1 MEGLTID
8 NNNNDNIPKALRKSI
23 ETSEKLQEK
32 FSPILEQEKKMQQ
45 LVEGVNIPKFEVST
59 QALDAMRNITDNS
72 AMRIAQ
78 DNMNV
83 MKSRA
88 LQMSPKINAAIAS
101 ANNNAFKSIGKLAIK
116 SSLHNYQFDIPAIK
130 ILDDLGKNATAN
142 LISGLNTL
150 VNNSAMREI
159 QSITSRLGKWL
170 QTIDFSPLTSILE
183 NIRAAGF
190 DHDYREVND
199 VFLKAMFDA
208 KWFPYAG
215 WIASFRIV
223 HEMLEILNSSR
234 ASKNRIKRIDRLIF
248 SYYDKDEIDNFK
260 RRWRKMGLPSY
271 MIRILV
277 QAVQAYHRREYALT
291 VSALSTLWEGI
302 IQEKVNDNSYRV
314 SRKTRENLTK
324 LIEENEFDK
333 IFASFCEE
341 FIFYD
346 CRKVEE
352 VKPDSSGINVMIIN
366 TQAFASSLKEDGRS
380 KEARIIYSKRD
391 EFGSRRP
398 IDVIKANRPIIILD
412 EPQKMGGEVTQKAL
426 RNFNP
431 LFSLNYSA
439 THAKHHNLIYVLDA
453 LDAFNKKLVKKIEVK
468 GFEVKNFRGTDSYL
482 YLEQIVLSSKK
493 PPMAKIELEIGYNKS
508 INRESRIL
516 GVGED
521 LYYVSQEMEQ
531 YKGYTISEIDPLRG
545 TVTFTNGEVIST
557 GDIVGDI
564 SEKDMR
570 RIQIRETILSHFE
583 KEEKLFDKGI
593 KCLSLFFIDEV
604 AKYRQYDENGDEVL
618 GEYGKMFE
626 QEYINVLN
634 EYVTLLDTP
643 YQRYLK
649 STCSDVEEV
658 HKGYFSIDK
667 KGHAI
672 DSKVK
677 RGSEFS
683 DDISA
688 YDLILKNKERLLSFD
703 EPTRFIFSH
712 SALREGWDN
721 PNVFQICTLKHSDS
735 NTAKR
740 QEVGRGLRLCVNQN
754 GNRMDVESCGETV
767 HDINVLTVI
776 ASESYKTFVTD
787 LQSDIKTV
795 LYDRPTVATSEYFKG
810 KYIKVDDVPT
820 LIDDET
826 ANAIE
831 FYLIQNGYVDMKRKV
846 TDKYRQEIKSGT
858 VAELPDELKPMA
870 EGIHTLIQSVYDDS
884 ILQDMFT
891 DGHETKVKDNPLNDN
906 FAKKEFQ
913 ALWREINHKY
923 AYTVEFDSD
932 ELIKKAIAHIDEKL
946 FVSELQYTTTIG
958 RQKAEMNEYEV
969 ERGASFTGE
978 KTRTQTLK
986 HAETSRIKY
995 DLIGKVAEGTTLT
1008 RKTVSAIL
1016 QGIRADK
1023 LYMFKNNPEEFI
1035 TKVIRL
1041 INEQKATMIV
1051 EHISYDTIEGEYDST
1066 IFTAEKNTQ
1075 SFDKAFLAK
1084 KAIQDYVFT
1093 DGSAEKSIERK
1104 FAEDLDAAAE
1114 VCVYAKLPRTFQ
1126 IPTPVGNYSPDWAI
1140 AFYEGTV
1147 KHIFFVAETKGT
1159 METLNLRPI
1168 EQAKISCAKKLFN
1181 EMSNSKV
1188 VYHDVDSYQSLLNIM
1203 NDPSLDK
1210 KVCE

>member
-1 MEGLTID
+1 MKFNFKIQQYQTDAVDAVVKVFNGQGFHDKINYIRDLGNTEQNLSSQVSFDENEIMDDTGYKNEFVELSDEQLLQNIQNLQRQNNIKLSNSLVKDLGRCSLDIEMETGTGKTYVYIKTMFELNKKYGWSKFIVVV
-8 NNNNDNIPKALRKSI
+8 PSI
-23 ETSEKLQEK
+23 A
-32 FSPILEQEKKMQQ
+32 IR
-45 LVEGVNIPKFEVST
+45 EGVKKSFE
-59 QALDAMRNITDNS
+59 ITADHF
-72 AMRIAQ
+72 MEHY
-78 DNMNV
+78 
-83 MKSRA
+83 
-88 LQMSPKINAAIAS
+88 
-101 ANNNAFKSIGKLAIK
+101 GK
-116 SSLHNYQFDIPAIK
+116 
-130 ILDDLGKNATAN
+130 
-142 LISGLNTL
+142 
-150 VNNSAMREI
+150 
-159 QSITSRLGKWL
+159 
-170 QTIDFSPLTSILE
+170 
-183 NIRAAGF
+183 
-190 DHDYREVND
+190 
-199 VFLKAMFDA
+199 KARF
-208 KWFPYAG
+208 FIY
-215 WIASFRIV
+215 
-223 HEMLEILNSSR
+223 NSS
-234 ASKNRIKRIDRLIF
+234 NLNQL
-248 SYYDKDEIDNFK
+248 DNF
-260 RRWRKMGLPSY
+260 S
-271 MIRILV
+271 
-277 QAVQAYHRREYALT
+277 
-291 VSALSTLWEGI
+291 S
-302 IQEKVNDNSYRV
+302 
-314 SRKTRENLTK
+314 
-324 LIEENEFDK
+324 
-333 IFASFCEE
+333 
-341 FIFYD
+341 
-346 CRKVEE
+346 
-352 VKPDSSGINVMIIN
+352 SSGINVMIIN
-366 TQAFASSLKEDGRS
+366 TQAFAASLKEGGRS
-380 KEARIIYSKRD
+380 KESRIIYSKRD

-412 EPQKMGGEVTQKAL
+412 EPQKMGGAVTQKAL
-426 RNFNP
+426 KNFNP
-431 LFSLNYSA
+431 LFTLNYSA
-439 THAKHHNLIYVLDA
+439 THAKQHNLVYVLDA

-493 PPMAKIELEIGYNKS
+493 PPMARIELEIGYKKS
-508 INRESRIL
+508 INREPRTL
-516 GVGED
+516 GVGDD

-545 TVTFTNGEVIST
+545 TVTFTNGEVIKA
-557 GDIVGDI
+557 GDVVGDV

-583 KEEKLFDKGI
+583 KEEKLFNMGI

-618 GEYGKMFE
+618 GEYGVMFE
-626 QEYINVLN
+626 EEYLN
-634 EYVTLLDTP
+634 ALNDYTTLLDTP

-649 STCSDVEEV
+649 STCSDVSAV

-667 KGHAI
+667 KTGHSI
-672 DSKVK
+672 DSKLK

-740 QEVGRGLRLCVNQN
+740 QEVGRGLRLCVNQS
-754 GNRMDVESCGETV
+754 GNRMDVESCGASV
-767 HDINVLTVI
+767 HDINTLTVI

-795 LYDRPTVATSEYFKG
+795 LYDRPTVATKEYFKG
-810 KYIKVDDVPT
+810 KYVKVDDVPT
-820 LIDDET
+820 LIDDST
-826 ANAIE
+826 ANKIYK
-831 FYLIQNGYVDMKRKV
+831 YLIRNDYIDDDDKV
-846 TDKYRQEIKSGT
+846 TDSYRQDIKSGT
-858 VAELPDELKPMA
+858 VAELPEELKPMTD
-870 EGIHTLIQSVYDDS
+870 GIHTLIQAVYDDS
-884 ILQDMFT
+884 VLKDMFT
-891 DGHETKVKDNPLNDN
+891 DGHETKVKDNPLNEN

-946 FVSELQYTTTIG
+946 FVSELQYTATIG

-986 HAETSRIKY
+986 HAETSQIKY

-1016 QGIRADK
+1016 QGIGMDK
-1023 LYMFKNNPEEFI
+1023 MYMFKNNPEEFI
-1035 TKVIRL
+1035 SKVIRL

-1051 EHISYDTIEGEYDST
+1051 EHISYDTIEGEYDSN

-1104 FAEDLDAAAE
+1104 FAEDLDAAEE

-1147 KHIFFVAETKGT
+1147 KHIFFIAETKGT
-1159 METLNLRPI
+1159 MESLELRPI

-1203 NDPSLDK
+1203 NSI
-1210 KVCE
+1210 

>member
-1 MEGLTID
+1 M
-8 NNNNDNIPKALRKSI
+8 
-23 ETSEKLQEK
+23 K
-32 FSPILEQEKKMQQ
+32 FNFKIQQ
-45 LVEGVNIPKFEVST
+45 YQT
-59 QALDAMRNITDNS
+59 DAVDAVVKVFNGQGFYD
-72 AMRIAQ
+72 
-78 DNMNV
+78 
-83 MKSRA
+83 
-88 LQMSPKINAAIAS
+88 KINYIR
-101 ANNNAFKSIGKLAIK
+101 
-116 SSLHNYQFDIPAIK
+116 
-130 ILDDLGKNATAN
+130 DLGKMKSKDMQMTLGFTDEEMQLYDPTNDTGYKNELVELSDEQLLSNIQALQRQNNIKLSNSLVKDLGRCSLDIEMETGTGKTYVYIKTMFELNKKYGWSKFIVVVPSIAIREGVKKSFEITADHF
-142 LISGLNTL
+142 
-150 VNNSAMREI
+150 MEHY
-159 QSITSRLGKWL
+159 GK
-170 QTIDFSPLTSILE
+170 
-183 NIRAAGF
+183 
-190 DHDYREVND
+190 
-199 VFLKAMFDA
+199 KARF
-208 KWFPYAG
+208 FIY
-215 WIASFRIV
+215 
-223 HEMLEILNSSR
+223 NSS
-234 ASKNRIKRIDRLIF
+234 NLNLL
-248 SYYDKDEIDNFK
+248 DNF
-260 RRWRKMGLPSY
+260 S
-271 MIRILV
+271 
-277 QAVQAYHRREYALT
+277 
-291 VSALSTLWEGI
+291 S
-302 IQEKVNDNSYRV
+302 
-314 SRKTRENLTK
+314 
-324 LIEENEFDK
+324 
-333 IFASFCEE
+333 
-341 FIFYD
+341 
-346 CRKVEE
+346 
-352 VKPDSSGINVMIIN
+352 SSGINVMIIN

-426 RNFNP
+426 KNFNP

-649 STCSDVEEV
+649 STCSDVNEV

-754 GNRMDVESCGETV
+754 GNRMDVEK
-767 HDINVLTVI
+767 
-776 ASESYKTFVTD
+776 A
-787 LQSDIKTV
+787 
-795 LYDRPTVATSEYFKG
+795 
-810 KYIKVDDVPT
+810 
-820 LIDDET
+820 
-826 ANAIE
+826 
-831 FYLIQNGYVDMKRKV
+831 
-846 TDKYRQEIKSGT
+846 
-858 VAELPDELKPMA
+858 AEK
-870 EGIHTLIQSVYDDS
+870 
-884 ILQDMFT
+884 
-891 DGHETKVKDNPLNDN
+891 
-906 FAKKEFQ
+906 
-913 ALWREINHKY
+913 
-923 AYTVEFDSD
+923 
-932 ELIKKAIAHIDEKL
+932 
-946 FVSELQYTTTIG
+946 QYTI
-958 RQKAEMNEYEV
+958 
-969 ERGASFTGE
+969 
-978 KTRTQTLK
+978 
-986 HAETSRIKY
+986 
-995 DLIGKVAEGTTLT
+995 LT
-1008 RKTVSAIL
+1008 
-1016 QGIRADK
+1016 
-1023 LYMFKNNPEEFI
+1023 
-1035 TKVIRL
+1035 
-1041 INEQKATMIV
+1041 
-1051 EHISYDTIEGEYDST
+1051 
-1066 IFTAEKNTQ
+1066 
-1075 SFDKAFLAK
+1075 
-1084 KAIQDYVFT
+1084 
-1093 DGSAEKSIERK
+1093 
-1104 FAEDLDAAAE
+1104 
-1114 VCVYAKLPRTFQ
+1114 C
-1126 IPTPVGNYSPDWAI
+1126 
-1140 AFYEGTV
+1140 
-1147 KHIFFVAETKGT
+1147 
-1159 METLNLRPI
+1159 
-1168 EQAKISCAKKLFN
+1168 
-1181 EMSNSKV
+1181 
-1188 VYHDVDSYQSLLNIM
+1188 
-1203 NDPSLDK
+1203 
-1210 KVCE
+1210 